1 MKLALL
7 GKGKTGSKVIELCEE
22 NKNGEYSD
30 IELSVFDSKNPLKKD
45 DLNRFD
51 MVLSFLNGDTFLE
64 HYFDLL
70 STSGICV
77 ACGSTGFE
85 WKPEML
91 DKIKAG
97 GGTWIKA
104 TNFSLGMNLVKE
116 MIKIASKAN
125 SLFSEEQLN
134 FHINDIHHTKKLDA
148 PSGTALSWK
157 EWLDRD
163 AEISSERTGD
173 IVGIHELTIDTPNE
187 IVTIKHEAK
196 DRRIFAAGALWAVKQ
211 MQTLGPGLYDFSEV
225 ALQVM
230 KENE

>member
-1 MKLALL
+1 MKIALL

-22 NKNGEYSD
+22 NKNGEYSN
-30 IELSVFDSKNPLKKD
+30 IELNVFDSKNPLKKE

-51 MVLSFLNGDTFLE
+51 LVLSFLNGDIFLNE
-64 HYFDLL
+64 YFNIL
-70 STSGICV
+70 SESGICV
-77 ACGSTGFE
+77 VCGSTGFE
-85 WKPEML
+85 WTSQLEE
-91 DKIKAG
+91 KINAG
-97 GGTWIKA
+97 KGTWIKA

-125 SLFSEEQLN
+125 TLFSESELA

-163 AEISSERTGD
+163 TDISSERTGD

-196 DRRIFAAGALWAVKQ
+196 DRRIFAAGALWASKQVKS
-211 MQTLGPGLYDFSEV
+211 LGPGLHDFSEV

-230 KENE
+230 KDNN